1 MTEKQKIEGS
11 YNYDS
16 FLIEITLCVFV
27 VVDISRP
34 VSFYIKE
41 GVASEPRWVLTRSS
55 IWMEEPSPLLDESL
69 RELFLESMGLDKMLH

>member
-41 GVASEPRWVLTRSS
+41 GVASEPR
-55 IWMEEPSPLLDESL
+55 
-69 RELFLESMGLDKMLH
+69 